1 MATTIVPADFVVPE
15 SFETA
20 DYRLNVLTPAVAELD
35 YDAVMTSKE
44 HLREV
49 FSAGDRW
56 PADDMTLAGNVK
68 DLRKHEAEFHAR
80 EAFAYTVLTPSAD
93 LCLGCVYIYPSTVA
107 DYDCEVYCWVRASAL
122 KLDTALHD
130 DMRRWLKSHWP
141 FERPAF
147 PGREISWAQ
156 WFGTRHT

>member
-1 MATTIVPADFVVPE
+1 MVTATVPDDFVVPE
-15 SFETA
+15 SFEA
-20 DYRLNVLTPAVAELD
+20 RDYRLNVLTPTVAELD
-35 YDAVMTSKE
+35 YDAVMSSRE
-44 HLREV
+44 HLRTV
-49 FSAGDRW
+49 FSAHDQW
-56 PADDMTLAGNVK
+56 PENDLTLARNFD

-80 EAFAYTVLTPSAD
+80 EAFAYTVLTPNAD

-122 KLDTALHD
+122 QLDKTLHD